1 MVSKPVGP
9 PLTQSSGRPVAKVL
23 VATTAMLAFISYW
36 RAAAIVLNDLA
47 SSAYYAGGE
56 AEQFIGKTAP
66 WFILATMLLS
76 YAVSQLYVESCS
88 MFVRGGVYRVVK
100 EAMGGTLAKFS
111 VSALMFD
118 YVLTGPISGVSAGQ
132 YLAGLLN
139 EMFAYGHVHM
149 ALSANAVAE
158 MFAVVATLYFWWENI
173 KGITESSEK
182 ALWIMQLTTVMI
194 LVLIGWCG
202 YTLLVR
208 GFHLPPAPVARNIV
222 LSKHALGWLY
232 GSRIPQMFSLVA
244 VFIALGHSVLAMS
257 GAESLAQVY
266 REIEHPKLP
275 NLKKAALIIF
285 IYSLV
290 FTSLVSFFA
299 VMIIPDKT
307 RPQFFENLIGGLAMS
322 LQGPFA
328 ARLAFHIFVVIV
340 GTLILS
346 GAVNTAIVGS
356 NGVLNRV
363 SEDGVLSDWFRQPHP
378 RFGTSYRIINMV
390 VALQIVMI
398 LVSRGDVTFLANLY
412 AFGVIWS
419 FVLNGVAVL
428 VLRYK
433 QPEGREFRVPLNLTV
448 FGRELPVGVA
458 LITLVL
464 FCIAAVNLFTKAA
477 ATMAGIAF
485 SGLLFAGFQ
494 ISEKRVQRKR
504 GEQMHLELDKFN
516 LTQASELTQSNIDVK
531 PGNILV
537 PVSTHYAL
545 YPLEA
550 ALRRAKRGKAE
561 IVVLHVRMLRRAAL
575 GEYDLEADQLFSTI
589 EQLLFTRVLA
599 AAEKQGKPVR
609 LAVVAAND
617 LWEGILRTAENLK
630 SGTIVAGSSSKI
642 AIIEQARE
650 IGTAWER
657 IPEPRP
663 RVTLEVLTPT
673 GHEEVFYL
681 GPHAPRLT
689 PKEIDLLHRLWLECG
704 EKLPGEE
711 LHHHDI
717 VHFALDVLRGAM
729 ASPQSDAMMEQL
741 RDHIRTIQSRRCAS
755 QDSIVPREPEGMA
768 HLRDSDNDFH

>member
-1 MVSKPVGP
+1 
-9 PLTQSSGRPVAKVL
+9 
-23 VATTAMLAFISYW
+23 MLAFISYW

-139 EMFAYGHVHM
+139 EMLPYAHIHM
-149 ALSANAVAE
+149 SLGANTVAE

-182 ALWIMQLTTVMI
+182 ALWIMQLTTLMV

-208 GFHLPPAPVARNIV
+208 GGHLPPAPVARNIV

-266 REIEHPKLP
+266 REIEHPKLR

-307 RPQFFENLIGGLAMS
+307 RPQYFENLIGGLAMS
-322 LQGPFA
+322 LQGPFV
-328 ARLAFHIFVVIV
+328 ARLAFHVFVVIV

-398 LVSRGDVTFLANLY
+398 IISRGDVTFLANLY

-419 FVLNGVAVL
+419 FVLNGIAVL

-433 QPEGREFRVPLNLTV
+433 QPGGREFRVPLNLHDLGQGNTGGRFADHAGATV
-448 FGRELPVGVA
+448 HRRRQSFYKTGGHHGGHR
-458 LITLVL
+458 
-464 FCIAAVNLFTKAA
+464 
-477 ATMAGIAF
+477 
-485 SGLLFAGFQ
+485 LLW
-494 ISEKRVQRKR
+494 
-504 GEQMHLELDKFN
+504 
-516 LTQASELTQSNIDVK
+516 
-531 PGNILV
+531 
-537 PVSTHYAL
+537 
-545 YPLEA
+545 A
-550 ALRRAKRGKAE
+550 ALCRISDFREA
-561 IVVLHVRMLRRAAL
+561 RAA
-575 GEYDLEADQLFSTI
+575 QTRRRST
-589 EQLLFTRVLA
+589 
-599 AAEKQGKPVR
+599 
-609 LAVVAAND
+609 
-617 LWEGILRTAENLK
+617 
-630 SGTIVAGSSSKI
+630 SGAG
-642 AIIEQARE
+642 Q
-650 IGTAWER
+650 
-657 IPEPRP
+657 
-663 RVTLEVLTPT
+663 V
-673 GHEEVFYL
+673 
-681 GPHAPRLT
+681 
-689 PKEIDLLHRLWLECG
+689 
-704 EKLPGEE
+704 
-711 LHHHDI
+711 
-717 VHFALDVLRGAM
+717 
-729 ASPQSDAMMEQL
+729 QSDP
-741 RDHIRTIQSRRCAS
+741 SRRPHSGKCGRAAGQHS
-755 QDSIVPREPEGMA
+755 GSGEHAVRTV
-768 HLRDSDNDFH
+768 SS

>member
-1 MVSKPVGP
+1 MASKPVP
-9 PLTQSSGRPVAKVL
+9 SSFGVGSARPVAKVL

-56 AEQFIGKTAP
+56 SEQFIGKTAP

-100 EAMGGTLAKFS
+100 EGMGGTLAKFS

-132 YLAGLLN
+132 YLAGLVN
-139 EMFAYGHVHM
+139 ELLAYGHIHM
-149 ALSANAVAE
+149 ALTPNLTAEFFAVA
-158 MFAVVATLYFWWENI
+158 ATLYFWWENI

-182 ALWIMQLTTVMI
+182 ALWIMQLTTVMV

-202 YTLLVR
+202 YTLLIR
-208 GFHLPPAPVARNIV
+208 GVHFPPAPVARNIV
-222 LSKHALGWLY
+222 LSKHALGWLD
-232 GSRIPQMFSLVA
+232 RTHIAQTFSLLA
-244 VFIALGHSVLAMS
+244 IFIALGHSVLAMS

-299 VMIIPDKT
+299 VMIIPDKI
-307 RPQFFENLIGGLAMS
+307 RPQYFENLIGGLAMS
-322 LQGPFA
+322 LQGPFM
-328 ARLAFHIFVVIV
+328 ARLIFHAFVVIV

-363 SEDGVLSDWFRQPHP
+363 SEDGVLSDWFREPHP
-378 RFGTSYRIINMV
+378 KFGTSYRIINMV
-390 VALQIVMI
+390 VALQILMI
-398 LVSRGDVTFLANLY
+398 LVSHGDVTFLANLY

-433 QPEGREFRVPLNLTV
+433 QPGGREFRVPLNLKIGSTE
-448 FGRELPVGVA
+448 FPVGVA

-464 FCIAAVNLFTKAA
+464 LCIALVNLFTKPA
-477 ATMAGIAF
+477 ATMAGIVF
-485 SGLLFAGFQ
+485 SGLLFMGFQ
-494 ISEKRVQRKR
+494 LSEKRVQRKR
-504 GEQMHLELDKFN
+504 GEQAHLELDKFN
-516 LTQASELTQSNIDVK
+516 LSQAADLTQSNVGVR

-537 PVSTHYAL
+537 PVSTYYAL
-545 YPLEA
+545 YPLES
-550 ALRRAKRGKAE
+550 ALRRAKRGKTE

-575 GEYDLEADQLFSTI
+575 GEYDFEPDQLFSAI
-589 EQLLFTRVLA
+589 EQLLFTKVLA
-599 AAEKQGKPVR
+599 AAEKEGKTVR

-617 LWEGILRTAENLK
+617 LWDGILRTATNLQ
-630 SGTIVAGSSSKI
+630 SGTIVTGNSSKMSI
-642 AIIEQARE
+642 AAQARE
-650 IGTAWER
+650 IGVAWER

-663 RVTLEVLTPT
+663 RITLEVLAPT

-689 PKEIDLLHRLWLECG
+689 AKEIDLLHKVWLDLSD
-704 EKLPGEE
+704 KLGDEE
-711 LHHHDI
+711 LHHHDVI
-717 VHFALDVLRGAM
+717 HFALNLLTRAMDDGQSDEVLR
-729 ASPQSDAMMEQL
+729 QL
-741 RDHIRTIQSRRCAS
+741 H
-755 QDSIVPREPEGMA
+755 E
-768 HLRDSDNDFH
+768 HLREIQNNRNNGALLTSFPDGVSSTSEQFTK